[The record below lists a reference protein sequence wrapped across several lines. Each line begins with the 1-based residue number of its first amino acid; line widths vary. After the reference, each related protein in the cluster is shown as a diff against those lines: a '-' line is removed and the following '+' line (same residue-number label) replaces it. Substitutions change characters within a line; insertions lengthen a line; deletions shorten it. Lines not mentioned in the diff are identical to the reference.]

1 MRYQMKGFQKIK
13 KKSQS
18 MRTRLV
24 TIMILFTV
32 MQSFIFWSALII
44 TDFFGRVDEQSIDTF
59 YLRAQQKV
67 EEVNADTATIVEYV
81 TNASEE
87 LTLVYATNTNFLADQ
102 HDPDLLGE
110 TSYAQQKVNAAQIL
124 LNLLDKTEID
134 GAFYVIND
142 GADGDYTSVLIRTQN
157 GTLSSQ
163 NLNTY
168 ELVVGNSS
176 IALEYN
182 IKISDDWSINMDS
195 SDVSRNYFNK
205 PLEAVLEYPYGTI
218 EQYGYWDIPNIVE
231 REEDIIYAVPLFNN
245 VGEAYGVIG
254 VELSKD
260 FFITEYVEQDTI
272 GYEES
277 FHALG
282 NISEDGSLEYDPF
295 TPNSELAM
303 LTLSDGL
310 SLTTITSNDHILYE
324 TVNEDGVELLCTA
337 DVWNL
342 YSYTSP
348 FLEEELM
355 YFTFVPSE
363 YPYSNSQEIIMWFI
377 NICSISALIAV
388 IVMVIV
394 SKYEMRNMVRL
405 SKTLATS
412 SPEQIVALEKTNL
425 TEVDDL
431 IDKVWML
438 NERVVESSKR
448 FETIISMTG
457 LNIGGYEIL
466 PNYGGV
472 IVTTYI
478 YNLLGIEPDSKI
490 PQRKWETYF
499 HMLTQEQSPDF
510 DNTYHYIF
518 GDQAIWLRIIHM
530 DTRTGGIGIIH
541 DITADVNATIEYKNQ
556 AEYDQLTGLYSRS
569 AFYRRVNDKLLSYPS
584 QRGATLFIDLDNLK
598 YTNDTFGHEAG
609 DDLIRT
615 AASIFDQFSEG
626 EAIVS
631 RLAGDEFAVY
641 LSRGHSE
648 EELIQHVQSVFDKN
662 KDTSILL
669 PNGVRQKI
677 RYSTGISFYPK
688 DATDIIELLKLADF
702 AMYQAKQTEKG
713 SIQIFNEQL
722 YDDNSFIT
730 KNRELINHLI
740 EEKKVRFMYQPIV
753 DLHTG
758 EVYAYEMLMR
768 SVLDEF
774 KSPLHI
780 LKVAEAESRLGK
792 LEEMLI
798 TKAIRDSYLVR
809 DAIGN
814 RKLFLNS
821 ITNQILPDDVYEEL
835 VSRYGSFLS
844 TFVIEITEGD
854 NLSKKQLEH
863 KLTAI
868 RDANMELAIDDFGSG
883 YSNELRIL
891 EIEPDVI
898 KIDMALIQGI
908 SKDVNK
914 QELVRNI
921 VAYSHGRGIKIIGEG
936 VEDRNDLEKM
946 IDLGIDYVQG
956 YYVARP
962 SYEILDI
969 LDIRKDEIRTYQ

>member
-1 MRYQMKGFQKIK
+1 
-13 KKSQS
+13 

-24 TIMILFTV
+24 TIMFLFTV
-32 MQSFIFWSALII
+32 MQSFIFWGALII

-59 YLRAQQKV
+59 YLRAQQKA

-87 LTLVYATNTNFLADQ
+87 LTLVYSTNTNFLADQ
-102 HDPDLLGE
+102 YNPELLGE
-110 TSYAQQKVNAAQIL
+110 NSYSQQKVSASQIL
-124 LNLLDKTEID
+124 LTLLDKTEID

-142 GADGDYTSVLIRTQN
+142 GADGDYTAVLIRTQT
-157 GTLSSQ
+157 GTLASE

-182 IKISDDWSINMDS
+182 IKISDDWALTMDES
-195 SDVSRNYFNK
+195 YVSRNYFTK

-231 REEDIIYAVPLFNN
+231 REDDILYAVPLFNN

-254 VELSKD
+254 IELSKD
-260 FFITEYVEQDTI
+260 FFIEEYIEQDTM

-277 FHALG
+277 FHAIA
-282 NISEDGSLEYDPF
+282 NISEDGRLEYDPF
-295 TPNSELAM
+295 APNTDMALW
-303 LTLSDGL
+303 TLSDGL
-310 SLTTITSNDHILYE
+310 SLTTINSNDHILYE
-324 TVNEDGVELLCTA
+324 TVSKDGVELLCTA

-342 YSYTSP
+342 YSNTSP

-363 YPYSNSQEIIMWFI
+363 YPYSNSQEIIMWFV
-377 NICSISALIAV
+377 NICSIAALIAI
-388 IVMVIV
+388 IVMIVV
-394 SKYEMRNMVRL
+394 SKYEMRSMVRL

-412 SPEQIVALEKTNL
+412 SPDQVVELEKTNL

-431 IDKVWML
+431 IDKIMML

-457 LNIGGYEIL
+457 LNIGGYEVL

-472 IVTTYI
+472 IATTYI
-478 YNLLGIEPDSKI
+478 YNLLGIESGSKI

-518 GDQAIWLRIIHM
+518 GDQEIWLRIIHM
-530 DTRTGGIGIIH
+530 DTRTGGMGVIH
-541 DITADVNATIEYKNQ
+541 DITSDVKATIEYKNQ

-569 AFYRRVNDKLLSYPS
+569 ALYRRVNDKLLSYPS
-584 QRGATLFIDLDNLK
+584 QMGATLFIDLDNLK

-615 AASIFDQFSEG
+615 AASIFNQFSEDG
-626 EAIVS
+626 AIVS
-631 RLAGDEFAVY
+631 RLAGDEFAIY
-641 LSRGHSE
+641 LTGGHSE
-648 EELIQHVQSVFDKN
+648 EELIQRVKSVFEKN
-662 KDTSILL
+662 KDASILL
-669 PNGVRQKI
+669 PNGARQKI

-722 YDDNSFIT
+722 YDDTSFIT

-758 EVYAYEMLMR
+758 EIYAYEMLMR

-780 LKVAEAESRLGK
+780 LKVAEAESKLGK

-798 TKAIRDSYLVR
+798 PKAIRDSYLLR

-821 ITNQILPDDVYEEL
+821 ITNQILPDEVYEEL
-835 VSRYGSFLS
+835 VSRYGSFLG

-863 KLTAI
+863 KLCAI
-868 RDANMELAIDDFGSG
+868 RDANMQLAIDDFGSG

-921 VAYSHGRGIKIIGEG
+921 VAYSHGRGIKIVGEG

-946 IDLGIDYVQG
+946 MDLGIDYVQG

-969 LDIRKDEIRTYQ
+969 PDIRKDEIRTYH